1 MSFRRHLGFA
11 VNQNTYLDN
20 RVTDFNN
27 TPMRT
32 LDLLVRRNASIA
44 GDLAVGGNLS
54 VGGDLRATNFYATGN
69 YYLDNYVLIPAG
81 TIIMSATVVEPA
93 GWMHCDGR
101 LLAKTE
107 YPDLW
112 MAILNTYTDISSST
126 HFKIPDMQGR
136 CAIGSGSG
144 SGLSSRPLGTY
155 GGEEEHALSTS
166 EMPSHSHSGTTDV
179 SGTHTHSINDPGH
192 THAQTTI
199 NDDFNNSGTNPPGF
213 SADSAGSRT
222 WNNISTSTTGITL
235 NSNGAHS
242 HTFTTGTTGSGDAH
256 NNMQPYMVVRY
267 LIKF

>member
-1 MSFRRHLGFA
+1 MSFRRHLAFA

-101 LLAKTE
+101 LLAKVD

-112 MAILNTYTDISSST
+112 MAILNTYTDISSGT

-136 CAIGSGSG
+136 CAVGSGAG

-155 GGEEEHALSTS
+155 GGEEAHELTTS
-166 EMPSHSHSGTTDV
+166 EMPSHSHSGTTNTA
-179 SGTHTHSINDPGH
+179 GTHTHTSNATGGTLGLAYSDG
-192 THAQTTI
+192 
-199 NDDFNNSGTNPPGF
+199 NNT
-213 SADSAGSRT
+213 A
-222 WNNISTSTTGITL
+222 TSTDFTNGELNVWTTPRELTI
-235 NSNGAHS
+235 NSNGSHS

-267 LIKF
+267 LIKY